1 MNQIIVNEKTT
12 DENRPVKLLEITLYQ
27 SNIFR
32 TANNNAVDEAV
43 DLIVTLSIPSP
54 SQKLRLLTINID
66 RNK

>member
-32 TANNNAVDEAV
+32 TTNNNAVDEAV

>member
-32 TANNNAVDEAV
+32 PTNNNAVDEAV